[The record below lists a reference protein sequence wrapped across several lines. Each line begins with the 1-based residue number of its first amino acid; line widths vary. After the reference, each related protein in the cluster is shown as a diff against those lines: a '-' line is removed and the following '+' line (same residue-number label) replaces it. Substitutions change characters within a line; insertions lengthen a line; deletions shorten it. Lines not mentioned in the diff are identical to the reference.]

1 MATKWLLQ
9 IEVQIVKVPLPGL
22 EPRPIIS
29 RASMLTTTPQRNLKL
44 HSWQSEDYM
53 KRYKKSYNFAS
64 NGVVAQAYT

>member
-29 RASMLTTTPQRNLKL
+29 RASMLTTTPQRNLMLFLAVRGLDKEL
-44 HSWQSEDYM
+44 V
-53 KRYKKSYNFAS
+53 F
-64 NGVVAQAYT
+64 G